1 MINSVVKSNGRTEL
15 FSAEKINQ
23 VIEWACE
30 DLDVCPSDIAMNAK
44 LSIYDGIST
53 KDIHETIIK
62 SAADLISVEEPDYQY
77 VAARLLMFKL
87 RKEAYGTFTPPSLF
101 DHVTE
106 MINLGWYDQEI
117 ITDFTEEEFAYL
129 DSKIN
134 HERDLEYAYAASR
147 AFQDKYLVQ
156 DKISGTVFETP
167 QMAFMLVGMCLH
179 SKETCSKE
187 ERLKH
192 IVDFYEATSK
202 NLISLPTPIIAG
214 VRTPTRQFSSCVLI
228 EAGDTIHQ
236 IFNANTAQGF
246 YSAQRAGIGVN
257 LGMIRGDG
265 APVRG
270 GSTVH
275 SGLVPI
281 IRMFQESLGWV
292 SQGGLRKGSAN
303 YFYPMWHWDY
313 ENLVVLKNN
322 RGTEETRA
330 RHVDYTVQV
339 NRLMYKRLQENGQIT
354 FFQPNVA
361 NGELYKLFF
370 EDQDKFEELYVKLE
384 NDPNIKK
391 KTMPAFEAW
400 KSILLE
406 RSQTGRIYI
415 MNVDTVNDT
424 GPFNKYKAPVKQSNL
439 CVEITLPTE
448 PMNNIYEGDGLVST
462 CTLAAFNLGAAD
474 KYEELLRLARII
486 VRALDNLLDYQDYP
500 VKAAE
505 KGKDWR
511 NLGVGVINYAY
522 FLAKN
527 GLRYTDRKAKTLTH
541 ELFEKIQFALL
552 TASLE
557 LAKERGAAK
566 EFDKTTYYDGVLPV
580 DRYVKKVDNLHDAEL
595 QLDWDSLR
603 EQIKV
608 HGLRNC
614 TLSAL
619 MPSESSS
626 QVSNATNGI
635 EPPRSALS
643 FKSSKSGTV
652 KQLVPEVSKLKD
664 VYEYKWDMHSCR
676 PYLELAAIMQKFVD
690 QSISTNTPY
699 KPHDFKESKLPL
711 TVIIKDLV
719 FAKAHGIKTL
729 YYHETEDGNIQEDKQ
744 EVAKPLEDI
753 KPQEPE
759 HCDSCAI

>member
-1 MINSVVKSNGRTEL
+1 
-15 FSAEKINQ
+15 
-23 VIEWACE
+23 
-30 DLDVCPSDIAMNAK
+30 
-44 LSIYDGIST
+44 
-53 KDIHETIIK
+53 
-62 SAADLISVEEPDYQY
+62 
-77 VAARLLMFKL
+77 
-87 RKEAYGTFTPPSLF
+87 
-101 DHVTE
+101 
-106 MINLGWYDQEI
+106 
-117 ITDFTEEEFAYL
+117 
-129 DSKIN
+129 
-134 HERDLEYAYAASR
+134 
-147 AFQDKYLVQ
+147 
-156 DKISGTVFETP
+156 
-167 QMAFMLVGMCLH
+167 MAFMLVGMCLH

-424 GPFNKYKAPVKQSNL
+424 GPFNKYKAPVKRSNL

-474 KYEELLRLARII
+474 KYEDLLRLARII
-486 VRALDNLLDYQDYP
+486 VRALDNLLDYQEYP

-511 NLGVGVINYAY
+511 NLGVGVINYA
-522 FLAKN
+522 
-527 GLRYTDRKAKTLTH
+527 
-541 ELFEKIQFALL
+541 
-552 TASLE
+552 
-557 LAKERGAAK
+557 
-566 EFDKTTYYDGVLPV
+566 
-580 DRYVKKVDNLHDAEL
+580 
-595 QLDWDSLR
+595 
-603 EQIKV
+603 
-608 HGLRNC
+608 
-614 TLSAL
+614 
-619 MPSESSS
+619 
-626 QVSNATNGI
+626 
-635 EPPRSALS
+635 
-643 FKSSKSGTV
+643 
-652 KQLVPEVSKLKD
+652 
-664 VYEYKWDMHSCR
+664 
-676 PYLELAAIMQKFVD
+676 
-690 QSISTNTPY
+690 
-699 KPHDFKESKLPL
+699 
-711 TVIIKDLV
+711 
-719 FAKAHGIKTL
+719 
-729 YYHETEDGNIQEDKQ
+729 
-744 EVAKPLEDI
+744 
-753 KPQEPE
+753 
-759 HCDSCAI
+759 